1 MCRTGPFGV
10 SPLHTAQAAARDE
23 IITSTTLS
31 AELMH
36 IVVAIAFILILA
48 SLGSALYFM
57 MNDRGSSNRMVY
69 SLMLRVGFSI
79 SLFLFI
85 LFAHWMG
92 WIESTGIPLG
102 R

>member
-1 MCRTGPFGV
+1 MRIV
-10 SPLHTAQAAARDE
+10 
-23 IITSTTLS
+23 II
-31 AELMH
+31 
-36 IVVAIAFILILA
+36 VAFILIIG

-57 MNDRGSSNRMVY
+57 MTDRGRTKRMVW
-69 SLMLRVGFSI
+69 SLAARVGLSI

-92 WIESTGIPLG
+92 WIQSSGIPIG